1 MKKQVIIPLLLGGVL
16 MLGSAGGALANKS
29 KQITQELDDIVVMA
43 TKTENILAN
52 VPEATMMISAE
63 EIEMQNASDA
73 LEALRWLP
81 GISVNPAKMGG
92 GLVID
97 GYKSSFTSV
106 ALILIDGNRTQLS
119 LSEIPANIIERIEVI
134 KGANAILYGSDA
146 MSCVINVITKKAPD
160 RFTASLR
167 GTYSANKI
175 LQRVPRSRPA
185 RYDQINEYVNTQGV
199 SLGFKLGKLRQSY
212 SYDRKHI
219 QGNSSDKHDSFLA
232 KFGMDPTDNMQL
244 GFDVRVNQ
252 NERKW
257 IAEHTDNY
265 EYALNF
271 GWDIDEDSSVKAR
284 ILIRDDE
291 TTHNIDRKGVREK
304 SFYDEEEIVYTRRMG
319 INRLTAGYQ
328 RTGNRF
334 DSAGPGDNWVKEQ
347 DDNHLFIQDE
357 IILTD
362 SLVLVPGARMEF
374 YRKYGEEFNPKISV
388 LWKATDSLKLRAS
401 WGTSFKAPSFT
412 QLYQSLYFTGLN
424 YLVADNPDLQPQH
437 SRTIRISAEKS
448 FGNRFHTYVGLFRN
462 DFEDMIKWASTEKYA
477 PAGKYHPSKPTLIW
491 EYRNVNE
498 AWVEG
503 IEAEIKCDLT
513 DTFFASFGYS
523 YSRGEGKQVGRKTY
537 TLNDAPQHKVSP
549 MIRYHN
555 SGIGLTADLRGEYER
570 YPSGTVDKD
579 GDKENFTLHASVNKN
594 ITDYAKIWIRAY
606 NLLNETKR
614 FGLAE
619 SSGREI
625 VFGLEFTY

>member
-1 MKKQVIIPLLLGGVL
+1 MLLGGVL
-16 MLGSAGGALANKS
+16 IFRATDRVLAARS
-29 KQITQELDDIVVMA
+29 DQIDKELDDIVVTA
-43 TKTENILAN
+43 PRTGHTLADT
-52 VPEATMMISAE
+52 PEATIVINAE
-63 EIEMQNASDA
+63 EIAMQNASDA

-81 GISVNPAKMGG
+81 GIVVNPAKMGG

-106 ALILIDGNRTQLS
+106 ALVLIDGNRTQFS

-175 LQRVPRSRPA
+175 LQKIPRSSPA
-185 RYDQINEYVNTQGV
+185 QYDQVNDYVNSQGV
-199 SLGFKLGKLRQSY
+199 SVGFKLGKLRQSY
-212 SYDRKHI
+212 VYDRKHI
-219 QGNSSDKHDSFLA
+219 QGNRSDKHDSFLA
-232 KFGMDPTDNMQL
+232 RFGMDLTDNTQL

-252 NERKW
+252 NERTW

-271 GWDIDEDSSVKAR
+271 GWTIDENSSLKTR
-284 ILIRDDE
+284 ILIKDDE
-291 TTHNIDRKGVREK
+291 TTHNIDRRGVREK
-304 SFYDEEEIVYTRRMG
+304 SLYDEEEIAYTRRMG
-319 INRLTAGYQ
+319 KNLLTAGYQ

-334 DSAGPGDNWVKEQ
+334 DSAGPGDNWVKEE
-347 DDNHLFIQDE
+347 DANNLFIQDE
-357 IILTD
+357 ITLTD
-362 SLVLVPGARMEF
+362 SLVLEPGARMEF

-388 LWKATDSLKLRAS
+388 LWKATDSLNLRVS

-412 QLYQSLYFTGLN
+412 QLYQTLYFSGLN
-424 YLVADNPDLQPQH
+424 YLVRDNPDLQPQH
-437 SRTIRISAEKS
+437 SQTIRISAEKR
-448 FGNRFHTYVGLFRN
+448 FGNRLNAYAGLFRN
-462 DFEDMIKWASTEKYA
+462 DFEDMIKWASTEKYT
-477 PAGKYHPSKPTLIW
+477 PEGEYHPDKPTLIW

-498 AWVEG
+498 AWVQGVET
-503 IEAEIKCDLT
+503 EIKCDLT
-513 DTFFASFGYS
+513 DTLSASLGYS
-523 YSRGEGKQVGRKTY
+523 YSHGEEKQIGKKTQ
-537 TLNDAPQHKVSP
+537 TLNNAPQHKFSP

-579 GDKENFTLHASVNKN
+579 GDKENFTLHVSMNKN
-594 ITDYAKIWIRAY
+594 ITDYAKIWVRAY
-606 NLLNETKR
+606 NLLNEGKR

-619 SSGREI
+619 SSGREL